1 MGWKWAWRLL
11 CISSI
16 STSTSTQ
23 TGHTYILLKGNH
35 MSPFLLLLPW
45 SRPSHYPLLTSIQ
58 RCAATQL
65 SYNKNNKTL
74 ICAACRFPL
83 CKFSHYGLFQATDS
97 LAIMSWQNSWI
108 CNHQLP
114 CTIVSWLKPT
124 TDSTHYSMHRSPVIT
139 LLKNLEK
146 LPSTWALS
154 AKSLAEF
161 PVPCTPRHRPPLQSH
176 VVPPFNY
183 TPAYFFLSVPLPYH
197 DPSLVIG
204 PLNMCFPVLFIL
216 TTSAS
221 PGISVNTHCPGKRW
235 TLWPRRVFLTD
246 TPTALLTSQSSSKS
260 IRMNR
265 WITIY
270 PQNYMLSEDRSHG
283 SETIT
288 LFPGP
293 RQRP

>member
-74 ICAACRFPL
+74 ICTACRFPV
-83 CKFSHYGLFQATDS
+83 CKFSHYGLCQATDN

-183 TPAYFFLSVPLPYH
+183 TPAVFFSFGSSTLSWSLFGHWAIEYVLPR
-197 DPSLVIG
+197 SLH
-204 PLNMCFPVLFIL
+204 LDNFCFPRYQCKHSL
-216 TTSAS
+216 
-221 PGISVNTHCPGKRW
+221 
-235 TLWPRRVFLTD
+235 
-246 TPTALLTSQSSSKS
+246 
-260 IRMNR
+260 
-265 WITIY
+265 
-270 PQNYMLSEDRSHG
+270 
-283 SETIT
+283 
-288 LFPGP
+288 P
-293 RQRP
+293 RQTLKTLT